1 MGAVDLKKNGHGSSG
16 NVSSKRYL
24 SNDYDNDNVSPSP
37 RLGATFRNVNID
49 DYSEKDELLA
59 SLDHIPSIMDHEKDS
74 IKVIKKVKIQ

>member
-1 MGAVDLKKNGHGSSG
+1 MGAVDLSKNGHGSSG

-24 SNDYDNDNVSPSP
+24 SNDYENQSPTP
-37 RLGATFRNVNID
+37 AMVDTMRENQDID

-74 IKVIKKVKIQ
+74 IKITKKVKIQ